1 MRVKDYR
8 AHPNMIKLVGMRQL
22 DELESTAEAL
32 PALACP
38 FCGGDPEVQL
48 AITYGEYIS
57 VYVTCSSC
65 GIRTA
70 RLLEGRTITG
80 NDYSLQDRLLEAVQ
94 LWSRRV

>member
-1 MRVKDYR
+1 MRVEDYR
-8 AHPNMIKLVGMRQL
+8 PHPNMIKLVGIRQL
-22 DELESTAEAL
+22 EELEKTAEAL
-32 PALACP
+32 PALPCP
-38 FCGGDPEVQL
+38 FCGGVPEVQL
-48 AITYGEYIS
+48 AITYGEYVS

-80 NDYSLQDRLLEAVQ
+80 NTYSLHDRLLEAVQ